1 MFRGM
6 GFRVVV
12 AIVSVLMAVSI
23 RQLEAGEMLTDLPEG
38 DGIAA
43 KYPGDRGI
51 EKDPAVV
58 FADDFETVEGDR
70 FTTGDRKGSARGWN
84 NKWDNVWDKIRVTE
98 DPENVHTGRK
108 AVEITHEQPT
118 SNGADRH
125 FEHGFDTLYVRYY
138 MKYHKEFPGCH
149 HTGMCIL
156 AGAPG
161 ITLAVGSAT
170 GVVPDGRNHFEALLD
185 TLPPR
190 GNSATPP
197 PGNMNIY
204 CYHMDQGSKWGDEF
218 FPNGDVDPPKN
229 KKLLAE
235 GFVPRPNLNAERGR
249 WYCYELMLKA
259 NTPGKR
265 DGRVAFWVDGKLAGD
280 FPNLRFREVEE
291 LKPNHVI
298 LLSYSSTVQPNQTH
312 WYDDVVAA
320 TSYIGP
326 MRPPE
331 PAEAAKTK
339 DSP

>member
-1 MFRGM
+1 MSL
-6 GFRVVV
+6 RVAAAV
-12 AIVSVLMAVSI
+12 VSVLMVMST
-23 RQLEAGEMLTDLPEG
+23 RPLEAGEMLADLPEG

-43 KYPGDRGI
+43 RYPGDHGI
-51 EKDPAVV
+51 EGDPAVV
-58 FADDFETVEGDR
+58 FADGFETVEGDS
-70 FTTGDRKGSARGWN
+70 FTTGDRKGSSGGWN
-84 NKWDNVWDKIRVTE
+84 NKWDSVWNEIRVVE
-98 DPENVHTGRK
+98 GPENVHSGRK
-108 AVEITHEQPT
+108 AVQITHEQPM

-125 FEHGFDTLYVRYY
+125 FDRGFDTLFVRYY

-161 ITLAVGSAT
+161 ITLATGSAT
-170 GVVPDGRNHFEALLD
+170 GVVPNGRNHFEALLD

-190 GNSATPP
+190 RNSGTPP

-204 CYHMDQGSKWGDEF
+204 CYHMDQGRQWGDLF
-218 FPNGDVDPPKN
+218 FPSGEVVPPEN

-298 LLSYSSTVQPNQTH
+298 LLSYSSRVWPNQTH

-326 MRPPE
+326 MRLPE
-331 PAEAAKTK
+331 PAESATAQGG
-339 DSP
+339 P